1 MKNFLLLILAGMLLS
16 HPACGGTITG
26 TVRARGV
33 DEAADKSAGGQYDS
47 RKLKFVE
54 KVNYA
59 ALKDFVVFI
68 EGQVGDKPAVPE
80 KSEKIETSRNKI
92 TQDGAQFSPHVL
104 PIVVGTT
111 VQWPNNDRIYHNVF
125 SFSDPKKF
133 DLGVYKSGESKDV
146 TFDKPGRVDVF
157 CSIHS
162 TMSCIVLVL
171 ENRYFTKA
179 DEKTGGYTIKDVP
192 PGKYKLKAWHERLP
206 MQEQEITVTEKGDV
220 KADFTMGITGLPKL

>member
-80 KSEKIETSRNKI
+80 KSEKVETSRNKI
-92 TQDGAQFSPHVL
+92 TQDGGFLIGQVILFLLQVDNQHVDL
-104 PIVVGTT
+104 VVILDPVINHSNPAAFATALR
-111 VQWPNNDRIYHNVF
+111 RITQHC
-125 SFSDPKKF
+125 
-133 DLGVYKSGESKDV
+133 EC
-146 TFDKPGRVDVF
+146 R
-157 CSIHS
+157 H
-162 TMSCIVLVL
+162 
-171 ENRYFTKA
+171 
-179 DEKTGGYTIKDVP
+179 
-192 PGKYKLKAWHERLP
+192 RL
-206 MQEQEITVTEKGDV
+206 
-220 KADFTMGITGLPKL
+220 

>member
-1 MKNFLLLILAGMLLS
+1 MVVHAGD
-16 HPACGGTITG
+16 ITG
-26 TVRARGV
+26 TVRAQGKETPESGG
-33 DEAADKSAGGQYDS
+33 DAGKYDS

-133 DLGVYKSGESKDV
+133 DLGVYTNGESKDV
-146 TFDKPGRVDVF
+146 SFDKPGRVDVF

-171 ENRYFTKA
+171 ENKYFAKA
-179 DEKTGGYTIKDVP
+179 DEKTGGYTMKDVP

-206 MQEQEITVTEKGDV
+206 MQEQEITVTEKGVV
-220 KADFTMGITGLPKL
+220 KADFTLGVTGLPKL